1 MTNKHYFARHI
12 IIIIDLNIPL
22 SLFLR
27 WSPLCWRVSH
37 AWKTGEARQLS
48 LNRAE
53 GYNPTLIVMYLN
65 NSQPKSSLL
74 NMHAFIYEH
83 YLFYLL
89 CICTKTN
96 KQIAPQKANT
106 TVVSTIVYVFCV
118 NLKRQNK
125 KSLLFFLQNKE
136 ETLPNKGASWNNFN
150 RLFIAC

>member
-1 MTNKHYFARHI
+1 MENWQTRIIFAKHI
-12 IIIIDLNIPL
+12 IIIINLNIPL

-53 GYNPTLIVMYLN
+53 GYNSTLIVMYLN

-118 NLKRQNK
+118 NLKRQNQ
-125 KSLLFFLQNKE
+125 KSLLLFYKTRRKHCQTKE
-136 ETLPNKGASWNNFN
+136 PHETTLTGY
-150 RLFIAC
+150 L

>member
-1 MTNKHYFARHI
+1 M
-12 IIIIDLNIPL
+12 
-22 SLFLR
+22 
-27 WSPLCWRVSH
+27 VS
-37 AWKTGEARQLS
+37 TLLTGFTRMEDRGGEAAVTQQRRGIQLNPNCYVS
-48 LNRAE
+48 E
-53 GYNPTLIVMYLN
+53 QCYNVTIVMYLN

-136 ETLPNKGASWNNFN
+136 ETLPNKGAS
-150 RLFIAC
+150 

>member
-1 MTNKHYFARHI
+1 MVSTLLTGFTRMEDRGGSAAVTQQSRGI
-12 IIIIDLNIPL
+12 QLNPN
-22 SLFLR
+22 
-27 WSPLCWRVSH
+27 CYVS
-37 AWKTGEARQLS
+37 EQC
-48 LNRAE
+48 
-53 GYNPTLIVMYLN
+53 YNVAIVMYLN
-65 NSQPKSSLL
+65 SSQPKSSLL

-125 KSLLFFLQNKE
+125 KSLLFFTKQGGN
-136 ETLPNKGASWNNFN
+136 
-150 RLFIAC
+150 IAKQRSLMKQL